1 MAMTD
6 PVADMLT
13 RIRNAVKARHDK
25 VDIPSSNL
33 KANIVGILKREGY
46 ISNFKLIK
54 YGKQG
59 KIRVF
64 LRYIHGDP
72 VIIEMKR
79 LSKPGRRLYC
89 GKEDIPTI
97 RGGLGIAIVSTSKG
111 VMTDAEAKKLG
122 VGGELLCSVW

>member
-13 RIRNAVKARHDK
+13 RIRNAVKARHEK

-33 KANIVGILKREGY
+33 KANIVGILKKEGY

-54 YGKQG
+54 DGKQG

-64 LRYIHGDP
+64 LRYVNGDP

-79 LSKPGRRLYC
+79 LSKPGRRIYC
-89 GKEDIPTI
+89 GKEDIPVV

-122 VGGELLCSVW
+122 IGGELLCSVW